1 MKHPY
6 KIIRC
11 THTNGCKTKFN
22 EHGRYISS
30 TPSGAARKMHTQL
43 CGRKRVKGRCTFRIT
58 FVRTDIPVSQRK
70 EYVYITRRIK
80 LKKTVQVNIAGK
92 NVVYKYKVLVE
103 KAPKETVRCP
113 STHHQSPGTMKRW
126 IKGGQDSDDETK
138 TGDEI
143 NRRRS
148 TLVRQPL
155 QVLSCQ
161 DNSGYLDNII
171 ILNKI
176 DQNLKSIII
185 ERSLG
190 EKKST
195 FLQTFREDMQT
206 MIQKNFKKSTRIWI
220 RCLKTCYTTIE
231 KYIQQEIHSTAYI
244 LRVLAA
250 SLISGNET
258 TPALTIKVDNANLT
272 GKWEDDMNYFTL
284 QTFSENREKRKGK
297 LIMGYGPSASGKTH
311 WAKNI
316 INVLGRLDTTFP
328 STFLSIDGGIYRDAS
343 IIYQSVIRIIRDTTK
358 FHGFSNLV
366 TSNFFEKKTFS
377 GILFDSNVVKKQIKN
392 FLTRSQNPRPN
403 LYVPETLG
411 GCIRN
416 KVGNKLEKRLGKKL
430 RKKLRLSC
438 DMKVEEFI
446 GITNAREDWVGL
458 CIWQHKRNTACTR
471 SDACCSYPDKYKCVS
486 TTVSGQN
493 REKKEGKKYSPGA
506 WEYSYINGKIESM
519 KAPNDN
525 WYHIHNTGQASAT
538 SIIEVSPEKASSLRK
553 SRNIVQQIQKYFNC
567 EFRECH
573 LENIKKWNIPNTNP
587 SII

>member
-22 EHGRYISS
+22 ENGRYISS

-80 LKKTVQVNIAGK
+80 LKKPVQINIAGK

-103 KAPKETVRCP
+103 KAPKENVRCP

-126 IKGGQDSDDETK
+126 IKGGQDSAGEEK
-138 TGDEI
+138 TGDKI
-143 NRRRS
+143 NHKRS
-148 TLVRQPL
+148 KVVRQPL
-155 QVLSCQ
+155 QILSCQ
-161 DNSGYLDNII
+161 ANSGYLDNII
-171 ILNKI
+171 ILNTDGEKI
-176 DQNLKSIII
+176 NQNLKSIII
-185 ERSLG
+185 QKSLG
-190 EKKST
+190 EKQSI
-195 FLQTFREDMQT
+195 FLQAFCKDMQT
-206 MIQKNFKKSTRIWI
+206 MIQRDFGKSKNKKIWI
-220 RCLKTCYTTIE
+220 RCLKTCYPTIK

-297 LIMGYGPSASGKTH
+297 LIMGYGPSASGKTY

-328 STFLSIDGGIYRDAS
+328 STFLSIDGGIYREAS
-343 IIYQSVIRIIRDTTK
+343 IIYQSVIRIIRDTTN

-366 TSNFFEKKTFS
+366 TSNVFRKKRD
-377 GILFDSNVVKKQIKN
+377 GILFDSNVVKKHIKN

-411 GCIRN
+411 GCILTCN
-416 KVGNKLEKRLGKKL
+416 K
-430 RKKLRLSC
+430 
-438 DMKVEEFI
+438 KVQEFI
-446 GITNAREDWVGL
+446 GITNSSRDWVGL
-458 CIWQHKRNTACTR
+458 CIWQHKRNTACNTR
-471 SDACCSYPDKYKCVS
+471 SRACCSYPDKYKCVS

-493 REKKEGKKYSPGA
+493 RERKEGKIYSPTA
-506 WEYSYINGKIESM
+506 WKYSYINGKIESM

-538 SIIEVSPEKASSLRK
+538 SIIEVSPEKASELRK
-553 SRNIVQQIQKYFNC
+553 SRNIVQQIQEDFNC

-573 LENIKKWNIPNTNP
+573 IENIKEWKIPNTNP
-587 SII
+587 SIV